1 MTMMSMTLMTVLGL
15 SLVFSASNENLSSNS
30 ETLANQAYYA
40 AEAGLDEALMV
51 MRGNRAPLGV
61 TIPNAADPLHQI
73 NFGIAA
79 TKISSNTAAENTAN
93 AVTYPRLSRWLLYS
107 SPTDSGAVVLNP
119 GDPAN
124 KQLSYQ
130 LRIEK
135 VPGTAEVQ
143 ITSIGIAPQ
152 GARRTLK
159 LRVMDVEAFI
169 NGNNLPYIPA
179 AVTLLGNDPLASV
192 GSSAAT
198 NLYGNDCGPT
208 GTSEHPIFG
217 AVGPDNAKHAWDH
230 SLKSNNK
237 DVYNTTYDNYNKPSG
252 IVADISVPDPA
263 YGITGQVPFDNNQ
276 VKADAFVKQV
286 AKIADRVINANE
298 TASLGTQDASKVIL
312 AKGDLTLT
320 GTGSG
325 VLVVT
330 GNLTMN
336 GNFKFDGLIIVLGK
350 GGVQRNGGGGGEIKG
365 GIIIAKYDANT
376 LDDSVFD
383 DDAYLN
389 TNGGGNSK
397 IIYCS
402 ASIQTA
408 LTSLK
413 NAALKATF
421 H

>member
-1 MTMMSMTLMTVLGL
+1 MTMMSMMLMTVLGL

-40 AEAGLDEALMV
+40 AEAGLDEALMI
-51 MRGNRAPLGV
+51 MRGNRPPLGV
-61 TIPNAADPLHQI
+61 TTPSTTDPLHQI

-79 TKISSNTAAENTAN
+79 TKSSSNTAAENATT
-93 AVTYPRLSRWLLYS
+93 AVTYARLSRWLLYS

-135 VPGTAEVQ
+135 VSGTEEVQ
-143 ITSIGIAPQ
+143 ITSTGIAPQ

-179 AVTLLGNDPLASV
+179 AVTLLGNDPEATV

-198 NLYGNDCGPT
+198 NLFGNDCGPT

-217 AVGPDNAKHAWDH
+217 AVGPQNAKHAWDH
-230 SLKSNNK
+230 SLIGNNK

-276 VKADAFVKQV
+276 VKADRFVKQV
-286 AKIADRVINANE
+286 AKIADRVVNAGE
-298 TASLGTQDASKVIL
+298 SIQLGTQDASKVIL
-312 AKGDLTLT
+312 AKGDLSLT
-320 GTGSG
+320 GEGSG

-330 GNLTMN
+330 GNLTMS
-336 GNFKFDGLIIVLGK
+336 GNFKFNGLIIVLGT
-350 GGVQRNGGGGGEIKG
+350 GGVQRNGGGNGEIKG
-365 GIIIAKYDANT
+365 GIIIAKYNST
-376 LDDSVFD
+376 TVVDSIFN
-383 DDAYLN
+383 DDAYLA

-408 LTSLK
+408 LDSLK